1 MKAKVSIYVAASLDG
16 FIARKDGDIAWLDD
30 HNNDSSEDYGYIQ
43 FMDSVDALIMGR
55 NTFEKILTFRQWPYG
70 DKPVIVLSTQA
81 LRMPERVPNTVR
93 VMTADPATL
102 VESLSAEGAKHLY
115 IDGGNT
121 IQRFIAAGSADEIT
135 ITRIPILIGK
145 GIPLFGTLDRDI
157 KLKHIETRLFANG
170 FVQSRYQL
178 LQQT

>member
-1 MKAKVSIYVAASLDG
+1 MCI
-16 FIARKDGDIAWLDD
+16 R
-30 HNNDSSEDYGYIQ
+30 DS
-43 FMDSVDALIMGR
+43 
-55 NTFEKILTFRQWPYG
+55 
-70 DKPVIVLSTQA
+70 
-81 LRMPERVPNTVR
+81 
-93 VMTADPATL
+93 
-102 VESLSAEGAKHLY
+102 LY

-135 ITRIPILIGK
+135 ITQIPILISK

-178 LQQT
+178 LQQTWLLFPADLHKVAFCRLLNSLLQGSSTAVGPWGEKTMTKSTDTKKETKKKPAKTMKEKKAEKKTKKEAKGSLSLSLIHISEPTRPY